1 MKELNTLEVD
11 MVAGGWQA
19 QGSSGN
25 DARNSP
31 AEGSGNHGRGNS
43 GNGGNSNKGSGPWI
57 SGDSCLSTVV
67 RDAGYGLMGGAT
79 GSIGHPA
86 KMVSTI
92 LAGGVLGA
100 MAGYSECNNHGVSSS
115 SGSSGKNNR
124 NNGNH

>member
-31 AEGSGNHGRGNS
+31 AQGSGNHGRGNS
-43 GNGGNSNKGSGPWI
+43 GGGNGGNSNKGSGPWI
-57 SGDSCLSTVV
+57 SGDSCLSTVI
-67 RDAGYGLMGGAT
+67 RDTGFGLMGGAA
-79 GSIGHPA
+79 GSAGNPA
-86 KMVSTI
+86 IT
-92 LAGGVLGA
+92 LGGGVLGA
-100 MAGYSECNNHGVSSS
+100 MTGYSECNNHGVSSS
-115 SGSSGKNNR
+115 SGSSGRNNR